1 MDKDHI
7 SIYELGKLA
16 QAGNEVAM
24 LEIINKKK
32 HFIKK
37 LSYGSEDRYQYIIL
51 KLIEAIK
58 NYNFD
63 KF

>member
-1 MDKDHI
+1 MNKNI

-16 QAGNEVAM
+16 QAGDEVAM
-24 LEIINKKK
+24 LEIINRKKK
-32 HFIKK
+32 FIKRF
-37 LSYGSEDRYQYIIL
+37 SYGDEDRYQYIIL

-58 NYNFD
+58 NYDFK